1 MARARSEEEDRG
13 QLPVEA
19 GLRGAGVAENGDV
32 LPKGV
37 VGSQAEP
44 MGAWRDAAIKL
55 YYGKFFVSFLL
66 RDEA

>member
-1 MARARSEEEDRG
+1 MARIGSEEEDRG
-13 QLPVEA
+13 QFPVEA
-19 GLRGAGVAENGDV
+19 RLRRIGVAENGDV
-32 LPKGV
+32 LPEGV

-66 RDEA
+66 

>member
-1 MARARSEEEDRG
+1 MARIGSEEDRG

-19 GLRGAGVAENGDV
+19 GLRRIGVAENGDV
-32 LPKGV
+32 LPERV
-37 VGSQAEP
+37 VGSQIEP
-44 MGAWRDAAIKL
+44 TGAWRDAAIKL

>member
-1 MARARSEEEDRG
+1 MARIRSEEEDEG

-19 GLRGAGVAENGDV
+19 GLQRIGVAENGDV

-37 VGSQAEP
+37 VGLQVEP

-66 RDEA
+66 RVEA